1 MFQHQGPGRS
11 DRQNRIVAG
20 YLAFVGGF
28 VNSTGFVL
36 IGSFTSHVTG
46 NVGRLANDL
55 AYRQYG
61 AAWTALPMIVA
72 FFAGAF
78 VASMALESNLFGRT
92 ANGYAVALLGESTLL
107 LFFTVLS
114 DVTRL
119 SPGAHPRAADAEAAI
134 LCAAMGMQNSLVTR
148 LSGAVVRTTH
158 LTGVVTDLGIESAR
172 WFRWWR
178 GTLSQVLGMKLAFGR
193 NPPERPSALKVVLL
207 GTIAFAFTA
216 GAVAGALVVV
226 RLRHAAMLLPS
237 AAVFACAAYA
247 YGSGRRGTPEEPR
260 GVSSRR

>member
-28 VNSTGFVL
+28 VNSTGYVL

-55 AYRQYG
+55 AYRQYD
-61 AAWTALPMIVA
+61 AAATALPLVVA
-72 FFAGAF
+72 FFGGAF
-78 VASMALESNLFGRT
+78 LASMAIESDFFGRT
-92 ANGYAVALLGESTLL
+92 ANAYAVALLGESTLL
-107 LFFTVLS
+107 LLFTAI
-114 DVTRL
+114 
-119 SPGAHPRAADAEAAI
+119 SPFTAAAHPRVQDAEAAL
-134 LCAAMGMQNSLVTR
+134 LCGAMGMQNSLVTR

-158 LTGVVTDLGIESAR
+158 LTGVVTDLGIETAR

-178 GTLSQVLGMKLAFGR
+178 GSLSQAVGIKLSFGK
-193 NPPERPSALKVVLL
+193 NSPERPSMLKVGLL
-207 GTIAFAFTA
+207 GTIAATFTL

-226 RLRHAAMLLPS
+226 RLRHAAMVLPS
-237 AAVFACAAYA
+237 IAVLACAAYA
-247 YGSGRRGTPEEPR
+247 LLSGRRTASEVPPGAPK
-260 GVSSRR
+260 SRR